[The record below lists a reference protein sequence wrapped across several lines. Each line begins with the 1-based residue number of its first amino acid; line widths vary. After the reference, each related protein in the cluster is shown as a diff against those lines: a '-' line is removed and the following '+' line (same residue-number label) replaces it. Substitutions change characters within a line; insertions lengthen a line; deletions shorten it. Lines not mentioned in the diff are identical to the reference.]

1 MLSKWDYRRE
11 LTNGRRARTS
21 SFTILTRAVR
31 ANSSGRRNTS
41 IEEVARGVRRKVV
54 EAGSERTGG
63 GWSSAVGGR
72 SGVAAGDAFARAAG
86 ALA

>member
-1 MLSKWDYRRE
+1 MPSTWRQEIFGYRRT
-11 LTNGRRARTS
+11 LFSIQIA
-21 SFTILTRAVR
+21 AVK